1 MTKQDIA
8 KYYWK
13 FSQIFHSGDFDQEV
27 DKQADRIEAL
37 DQLTFEAYT
46 CQKLQTRLIKL
57 KNEMIQ
63 RCSA

>member
-1 MTKQDIA
+1 MNKEDIA

-13 FSQIFHSGDFDQEV
+13 FSQIFHSGEFDQEV
-27 DKQADRIEAL
+27 DKQSDRIAAL
-37 DQLTFEAYT
+37 DQLTSEAYN

-63 RCSA
+63 KCSA